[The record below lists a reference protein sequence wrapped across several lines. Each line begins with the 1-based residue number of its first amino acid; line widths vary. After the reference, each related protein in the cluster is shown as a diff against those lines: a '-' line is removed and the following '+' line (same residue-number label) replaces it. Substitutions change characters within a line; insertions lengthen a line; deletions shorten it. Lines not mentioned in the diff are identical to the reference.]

1 MKMTID
7 CPWWSSTAADMQWQL
22 DALVLSYLQ
31 LNNPLRAS
39 RHGEKALRQLVL
51 LDLSRFVQMD
61 LDMRKAQCS
70 CPRLRKQCDNE
81 DRSVVQ

>member
-1 MKMTID
+1 M
-7 CPWWSSTAADMQWQL
+7 
-22 DALVLSYLQ
+22 SYLQ
-31 LNNPLRAS
+31 LNNPLRAL

-51 LDLSRFVQMD
+51 SDLSRFVQMD

-81 DRSVVQ
+81 DRSVVQYPDFVIPGQLVQRVASGEDALDSA